1 MVAGRLSFRP
11 CDLGHVDD
19 ISTQNHMTICA
30 VVGAKS
36 SLALVYVDTL
46 VAEAV
51 TCLPAGR

>member
-11 CDLGHVDD
+11 CDLGHDDD
-19 ISTQNHMTICA
+19 ISTQNHMTRCA

-36 SLALVYVDTL
+36 SLALVYADTL

-51 TCLPAGR
+51 TCPPAGR